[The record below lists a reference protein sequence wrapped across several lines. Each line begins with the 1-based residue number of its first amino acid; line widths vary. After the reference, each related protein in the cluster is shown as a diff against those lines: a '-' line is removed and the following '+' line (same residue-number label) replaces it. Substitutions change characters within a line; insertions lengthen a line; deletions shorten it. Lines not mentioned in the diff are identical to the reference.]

1 MIKTIVKDIY
11 KTKSNIEKQ
20 KQLQK
25 VRINNIE
32 KNRIEKLNRMSQQ
45 FRDFEKRKEK
55 INNESSRR
63 F

>member
-25 VRINNIE
+25 MRINNIE
-32 KNRIEKLNRMSQQ
+32 KNRIEKLNRMSQR

-55 INNESSRR
+55 INNESSRH

>member
-11 KTKSNIEKQ
+11 KTRSNIEKQ
-20 KQLQK
+20 KLLQK
-25 VRINNIE
+25 KRINNIE
-32 KNRIEKLNRMSQQ
+32 KNRIEKVNRMSQQ

-55 INNESSRR
+55 INNELSRH

>member
-25 VRINNIE
+25 MRINNIE

-55 INNESSRR
+55 INNESSRH